1 VDTNGHVLNM
11 NSKAVT
17 CRTLQLL

>member
-1 VDTNGHVLNM
+1 VDTHGHVLNM